1 MKTDIR
7 IGFATANG
15 HSLLA
20 VAFFC
25 CLGVFIAL
33 LFVWV
38 VFVTGCR
45 PASEN
50 FVQISWAT
58 NQHHTRMD
66 AIAHFEKQNPGIKVK
81 IRPISEPRQFFLQCL
96 YGDAPDVI
104 TFFHADTFQ
113 SFARND
119 LLLPLNPDDYT
130 PWPFYQGL
138 KDYCFRRGGDAILM
152 ALPQVAYPYVLYF
165 NKKLVDPQKAL
176 TLKKWEDLLALAKSL
191 SPQKNKSGKKVFGL
205 DIQSD
210 QVWFTTWYWQ
220 RGGRFFAQK
229 NGKLILDRAKAVET
243 LESMNRWRA
252 VTGIIPKA
260 GDRLNLP
267 SKGASQGVLGS
278 LFLQGRALF
287 YWSGSW
293 KICDFVNQDRID
305 WGIRALPAS
314 YDNDLTILGGNSF
327 GVSTRSKHP
336 RQAKRFVNYLA
347 SLKAQQRHIRHQIYM
362 PARPACA
369 VPAKYLVLKKQ
380 IARARTMEYSPKFNE
395 ALLMDIFKETLEAHR
410 LGFLTSL
417 QAVTALEKA
426 LQSGFVSSVGMS
438 HE

>member
-1 MKTDIR
+1 VW
-7 IGFATANG
+7 A
-15 HSLLA
+15 
-20 VAFFC
+20 
-25 CLGVFIAL
+25 AL
-33 LFVWV
+33 
-38 VFVTGCR
+38 VTGCR
-45 PASEN
+45 PAPKN

-66 AIAHFEKQNPGIKVK
+66 AIIHFEKENPGIRVK

-104 TFFHADTFQ
+104 TFFHADAFQ

-119 LLLPLNPDDYT
+119 LLVPLDINNYT

-138 KDYCFRRGGDAILM
+138 KDYCFRRRDDILM

-165 NKKLVDPQKAL
+165 NKKLVNSKKAL
-176 TLKKWEDLLALAKSL
+176 EVKSWQGLLILAESICPK
-191 SPQKNKSGKKVFGL
+191 KNKSGKKVFGL

-220 RGGRFFAQK
+220 KGGRFFAKQ
-229 NGKLILDRAKAVET
+229 NGKLILDRAKALET
-243 LESMNRWRA
+243 LYSMNRWRD

-260 GDRLNLP
+260 SDRLNLP

-305 WGIRALPAS
+305 WGIRPLPAG

-336 RQAKRFVNYLA
+336 RQARRFANYLA

-369 VPAKYLVLKKQ
+369 VPAKYMVLKKQ
-380 IARARTMEYSPKFNE
+380 IDRARTIEYSPKFNE

-417 QAVTALEKA
+417 QAVEALEKA
-426 LQSGFVSSVGMS
+426 LQSGFVGSVGMN

>member
-1 MKTDIR
+1 MKINTKSW
-7 IGFATANG
+7 FATVNKY
-15 HSLLA
+15 SLLT
-20 VAFFC
+20 VAIFC
-25 CLGVFIAL
+25 RLGVLSTL
-33 LFVWV
+33 LFMWAILI
-38 VFVTGCR
+38 TGCR

-50 FVQISWAT
+50 FVRISWAT

-66 AIAHFEKQNPGIKVK
+66 AIDHFEKENPGIRVK

-104 TFFHADTFQ
+104 TFFQADTFQ

-119 LLLPLNPDDYT
+119 LLLPLNPGNYT

-138 KDYCFRRGGDAILM
+138 KDYCFRRGDNILM

-165 NKKLVDPQKAL
+165 NKKLVNPQKAMEV
-176 TLKKWEDLLALAKSL
+176 KSWEDLLALVKALSL
-191 SPQKNKSGKKVFGL
+191 QKNKSGKKVFSL

-220 RGGRFFAQK
+220 SGGSFFAQEDSR
-229 NGKLILDRAKAVET
+229 LILNRAKAVET
-243 LESMNRWRA
+243 LERMNKWRA

-260 GDRLNLP
+260 DDRLNLP

-305 WGIRALPAS
+305 WGIRSLPAG
-314 YDNDLTILGGNSF
+314 YDNDQTILGGNSF
-327 GVSTRSKHP
+327 GVSTRSKYP
-336 RQAKRFVNYLA
+336 KQAKRFVNYLA
-347 SLKAQQRHIRHQIYM
+347 SLNAQQRHIRHQIYM

-369 VPAKYLVLKKQ
+369 VPGKYQVLKDQ
-380 IARARTMEYSPKFNE
+380 IARARTMEYSSKFNE

-417 QAVTALEKA
+417 QAVEALEKA
-426 LQSGFVSSVGMS
+426 LQSGSVSSVGMN